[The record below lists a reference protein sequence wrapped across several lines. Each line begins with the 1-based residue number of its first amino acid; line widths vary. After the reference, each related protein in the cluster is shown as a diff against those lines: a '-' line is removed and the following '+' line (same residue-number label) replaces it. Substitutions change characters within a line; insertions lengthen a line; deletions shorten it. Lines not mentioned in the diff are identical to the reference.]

1 MNYLENMSE
10 NLELLDLVEKNCLST
25 AALENVSNKTE
36 AVLNLKELRLML
48 TAPSFLYTSYSI
60 MVNVFDSISKEILNH
75 AEAVK
80 TINLFEKEGK
90 NSLDKVETVL
100 LSSFFT
106 EHIPYD
112 PEILADCVKAVGA
125 QEKSKYMRIYYNLLA
140 NGKKNLFNR
149 VLTCPELAEAV
160 LQECDLSEKKEF
172 EHILEKFYIL
182 DALPDSW
189 DARRES
195 KRIQLFIDILNCPG
209 AMEIYDHAGR
219 YAKSVSLPDVRDYSS
234 AAEIVGKTMDLLA
247 EKLSKLDPN
256 VRIRS
261 GVYERYF
268 ENASYIEFDQKLLSG
283 YLNNLADMDPYD
295 AGKSVFWRAGFLSVC
310 TGNRYTKL
318 IYQVAGKANEE
329 AILELIYEAIVGHKK
344 SFLRLMEDDLDLF
357 LQMPYASILFDQNFR
372 KLLNLNTLQKQD
384 ILTLLKKD
392 NEVGWLYT
400 YNTMDFHGLS
410 GTYTFQELLAVCGQP
425 EWIRKTYAKLDMRV
439 DEKLRRIRQIFR
451 FNSMKGNR
459 NPIAIA
465 EALSKESFEDYCN
478 RRKIVD
484 VSKSEMFLLMEL
496 EQADDRVSTVADS
509 AKTGQDVRTI
519 LRNRKTE
526 LFDLGMDAFKKAFTD
541 LDTDSSWLKDQIG
554 VAQEH
559 MDAFTSFCL
568 DGNASIVHDYFKSN
582 QGQQAEN
589 ILLLAKAAVYGLLDE
604 VKYKDFQKEIGY
616 PITKEQEKIW
626 KENISL
632 IEGNVKTAEYTDFV
646 SCMNIGAKPEHTC
659 MNYKDGSYNECLLST
674 FDANKKVLYVTEG
687 DEIIGRAI
695 LRLTKSSDKG
705 NEGLHFEDVA
715 EETQENQEKLVV
727 FLERCY
733 KNGFSGKK
741 AAMIYRKLYDLAQM
755 KANLLGAELVLADD
769 YNQVAERNGFVK
781 NHYYIY
787 VSESKNGKQ
796 YLDSLGG
803 NRESGGYY
811 VRGSFYSMGDR

>member
-1 MNYLENMSE
+1 MLRLTERNFLIKAKPRYMRGIWNGLR
-10 NLELLDLVEKNCLST
+10 KWI
-25 AALENVSNKTE
+25 ALEFRKRT
-36 AVLNLKELRLML
+36 M
-48 TAPSFLYTSYSI
+48 P
-60 MVNVFDSISKEILNH
+60 
-75 AEAVK
+75 
-80 TINLFEKEGK
+80 TI
-90 NSLDKVETVL
+90 
-100 LSSFFT
+100 
-106 EHIPYD
+106 
-112 PEILADCVKAVGA
+112 VGA
-125 QEKSKYMRIYYNLLA
+125 
-140 NGKKNLFNR
+140 KKNL
-149 VLTCPELAEAV
+149 
-160 LQECDLSEKKEF
+160 
-172 EHILEKFYIL
+172 
-182 DALPDSW
+182 
-189 DARRES
+189 
-195 KRIQLFIDILNCPG
+195 
-209 AMEIYDHAGR
+209 
-219 YAKSVSLPDVRDYSS
+219 
-234 AAEIVGKTMDLLA
+234 
-247 EKLSKLDPN
+247 
-256 VRIRS
+256 
-261 GVYERYF
+261 
-268 ENASYIEFDQKLLSG
+268 
-283 YLNNLADMDPYD
+283 
-295 AGKSVFWRAGFLSVC
+295 
-310 TGNRYTKL
+310 
-318 IYQVAGKANEE
+318 
-329 AILELIYEAIVGHKK
+329 
-344 SFLRLMEDDLDLF
+344 
-357 LQMPYASILFDQNFR
+357 
-372 KLLNLNTLQKQD
+372 

-392 NEVGWLYT
+392 NEAGWLYT

-459 NPIAIA
+459 NPAAIA
-465 EALSKESFEDYCN
+465 AALSKESFEDYCN

-496 EQADDRVSTVADS
+496 EQAGDRVSTVADS

-526 LFDLGMDAFKKAFTD
+526 LFDLGLDAFKKAFTD

-554 VAQEH
+554 IPEDH

-589 ILLLAKAAVYGLLDE
+589 ILLLAKAAIYGLLDE
-604 VKYKDFQKEIGY
+604 VKYKDFQKEIRY

-632 IEGNVKTAEYTDFV
+632 VEGNVKTAEYTDFV
-646 SCMNIGAKPEHTC
+646 SCMNIGAQPEHTC

-687 DEIIGRAI
+687 DEVIGRAI
-695 LRLTKSSDKG
+695 LRLTKSSDEG

-715 EETQENQEKLVV
+715 EETPENQEKLVV

-741 AAMIYRKLYDLAQM
+741 AAIIYRKLYDLAQM
-755 KANLLGAELVLADD
+755 KANLLGVELVLADD

-781 NHYYIY
+781 NHSYIY

>member
-1 MNYLENMSE
+1 MNYLENMGE
-10 NLELLDLVEKNCLST
+10 NLELLDLVKKCNVTTYSLRSIRDKNT
-25 AALENVSNKTE
+25 AIKNLKGLRVELLRVSPSYMRENPCELVKTE
-36 AVLNLKELRLML
+36 V
-48 TAPSFLYTSYSI
+48 
-60 MVNVFDSISKEILNH
+60 LNH
-75 AEAVK
+75 AEAVE
-80 TINLFEKEGK
+80 TINLLGEEDTL
-90 NSLDKVETVL
+90 NLEEMIL
-100 LSSFFT
+100 LGSFFS

-112 PEILADCVKAVGA
+112 PKLLADCVKAVGVR
-125 QEKSKYMRIYYNLLA
+125 EKSKYMRIYYDLLA

-149 VLTCPELAEAV
+149 VLTCPELAESV

-357 LQMPYASILFDQNFR
+357 LQMPYASILFDQHFR

-451 FNSMKGNR
+451 FGSLKENR
-459 NPIAIA
+459 DPAAIA
-465 EALSKESFEDYCN
+465 AALSNESFEDYCT
-478 RRKIVD
+478 RRGIKD
-484 VSKSEMFLLMEL
+484 ASKSDLFLLMEL
-496 EQADDRVSTVADS
+496 EQTDERVSSVANS
-509 AKTGQDVRTI
+509 AKTGQDVKTI
-519 LRNRKTE
+519 LRNRKPE
-526 LFDLGMDAFKKAFTD
+526 LFEVGLNAFKKAFTD
-541 LDTDSSWLKDQIG
+541 LDTDSSWLKEQIEIPK
-554 VAQEH
+554 EH
-559 MDAFTSFCL
+559 LDAFTSFCL
-568 DGNASIVHDYFKSN
+568 DGNASIVHDYYESN
-582 QGQQAEN
+582 YGQQVEN
-589 ILLLAKAAVYGLLDE
+589 VLLIAKATIYGLLDE
-604 VKYKDFQKEIGY
+604 VKYKDLHKEIGY
-616 PITKEQEKIW
+616 AITPEQENTW
-626 KENISL
+626 KENITL
-632 IEGNVKTAEYTDFV
+632 VDGKVKTGEYTDFV
-646 SCMNIGAKPEHTC
+646 SCMNIGVLPERTC
-659 MNYKDGSYNECLLST
+659 MNYRDGAYNECLLST
-674 FDANKKVLYVTEG
+674 FDANKKVIYVTEE

-695 LRLTKSSDKG
+695 LRLTKLSD
-705 NEGLHFEDVA
+705 EGDKNLHFEDVA
-715 EETQENQEKLVV
+715 EDTPENKENLVV

-741 AAMIYRKLYDLAQM
+741 AAMIYRKLYDLAKR
-755 KANLLGAELVLADD
+755 KAELLGAGLVLADD
-769 YNQVAERNGFVK
+769 YKTVAELNGLAK
-781 NHYYIY
+781 KCSYIY

-803 NRESGGYY
+803 NCESGGYY
-811 VRGSFYSMGDR
+811 VRGNFFFAS

>member
-36 AVLNLKELRLML
+36 AVLNLKELQLML
-48 TAPSFLYTSYSI
+48 TAPSFFYTSYGI

-80 TINLFEKEGK
+80 TINLFEDEGK
-90 NSLDKVETVL
+90 NSLGKEEIVL
-100 LSSFFT
+100 LSYFFM

-112 PEILADCVKAVGA
+112 PGILADCVKTVGA
-125 QEKSKYMRIYYNLLA
+125 QEKSKYMRIYYDLLA

-149 VLTCPELAEAV
+149 VLTCPELAESV

-209 AMEIYDHAGR
+209 TMEIYDHAGR

-357 LQMPYASILFDQNFR
+357 LQMPYASILFDQHFR

-451 FNSMKGNR
+451 FGSLKENR
-459 NPIAIA
+459 DPAAIA
-465 EALSKESFEDYCN
+465 AALSNESFEDYCT
-478 RRKIVD
+478 RKGIKD
-484 VSKSEMFLLMEL
+484 ASKSDLFQLMEL
-496 EQADDRVSTVADS
+496 EQADEKVSSVAN
-509 AKTGQDVRTI
+509 AARTEQDVRTI
-519 LRNRKTE
+519 LRNRKPE
-526 LFDLGMDAFKKAFTD
+526 LFEMGLDAFKKAFTD
-541 LDTDSSWLKDQIG
+541 LDTDSSWLKEQIEIPK
-554 VAQEH
+554 EH
-559 MDAFTSFCL
+559 LDAFTSFCL
-568 DGNASIVHDYFKSN
+568 DGNASIVHDYYESN
-582 QGQQAEN
+582 YGQQVEN
-589 ILLLAKAAVYGLLDE
+589 VLLIAKATIYGLLDE
-604 VKYKDFQKEIGY
+604 VKYKDLHKEIGY
-616 PITKEQEKIW
+616 AITPEQENTW
-626 KENISL
+626 KENITL
-632 IEGNVKTAEYTDFV
+632 VDGKVKTGEYTDFV
-646 SCMNIGAKPEHTC
+646 SCMNIGVLPERTC
-659 MNYKDGSYNECLLST
+659 MNYRDGAYNECLLST
-674 FDANKKVLYVTEG
+674 FDANKKVIYVTEE

-695 LRLTKSSDKG
+695 LRLTKLSD
-705 NEGLHFEDVA
+705 EGDKNLHFEDVA
-715 EETQENQEKLVV
+715 EDTPDNKENLVV

-741 AAMIYRKLYDLAQM
+741 AAMIYRKLYDLAKR
-755 KANLLGAELVLADD
+755 KAELLGAGLVLADD
-769 YNQVAERNGFVK
+769 YKTVAELNG
-781 NHYYIY
+781 
-787 VSESKNGKQ
+787 
-796 YLDSLGG
+796 D
-803 NRESGGYY
+803 
-811 VRGSFYSMGDR
+811 VRI

>member
-36 AVLNLKELRLML
+36 AVLNLKELQLML
-48 TAPSFLYTSYSI
+48 TAPSFFYTSYGI

-80 TINLFEKEGK
+80 TINLFEDEGK
-90 NSLDKVETVL
+90 NSLGKEEIVL
-100 LSSFFT
+100 LSYFFM

-112 PEILADCVKAVGA
+112 PGILADCVKTVGA
-125 QEKSKYMRIYYNLLA
+125 QEKSKYMRIYYDLLA

-149 VLTCPELAEAV
+149 VLTCPELAESV

-357 LQMPYASILFDQNFR
+357 LQMPYASILFDQHFR

-451 FNSMKGNR
+451 FGSLKENR
-459 NPIAIA
+459 DPAAIA
-465 EALSKESFEDYCN
+465 AALSNESFEDYCT
-478 RRKIVD
+478 RRGIKD
-484 VSKSEMFLLMEL
+484 ASKSDLFLLMEL
-496 EQADDRVSTVADS
+496 EQTDERVSSVANS
-509 AKTGQDVRTI
+509 AKTGQDVKTI
-519 LRNRKTE
+519 LRNRKPE
-526 LFDLGMDAFKKAFTD
+526 LFEVGLNAFKKAFTD
-541 LDTDSSWLKDQIG
+541 LDTDSSWLKEQIEIPK
-554 VAQEH
+554 EH
-559 MDAFTSFCL
+559 LDAFTSFCL
-568 DGNASIVHDYFKSN
+568 DGNASIVHDYYESN
-582 QGQQAEN
+582 YGQQVEN
-589 ILLLAKAAVYGLLDE
+589 VLLIAKATIYGLLDE
-604 VKYKDFQKEIGY
+604 VKYKDLHKEIGY
-616 PITKEQEKIW
+616 AITPEQENTW
-626 KENISL
+626 KENITL
-632 IEGNVKTAEYTDFV
+632 VDGKVKTGEYTDFV
-646 SCMNIGAKPEHTC
+646 SCMNIGVLPERTC
-659 MNYKDGSYNECLLST
+659 MNYRDGAYNECLLST
-674 FDANKKVLYVTEG
+674 FDANKKVIYVTEE

-695 LRLTKSSDKG
+695 LRLTKLSD
-705 NEGLHFEDVA
+705 EGDKNLHFEDVA
-715 EETQENQEKLVV
+715 EDTPENKENLVV

-741 AAMIYRKLYDLAQM
+741 AAMIYRKLYDLAKR
-755 KANLLGAELVLADD
+755 KAELLGAGLVLADD
-769 YNQVAERNGFVK
+769 YKTVAELNGLAK
-781 NHYYIY
+781 KCSYIY

-803 NRESGGYY
+803 NCESGGYY
-811 VRGSFYSMGDR
+811 VRGNFFFAS

>member
-36 AVLNLKELRLML
+36 AVLNLKELQLML
-48 TAPSFLYTSYSI
+48 TAPSFFYTSYGI

-80 TINLFEKEGK
+80 TINLFEDEGK
-90 NSLDKVETVL
+90 NSLGKEEIVL
-100 LSSFFT
+100 LSYFFM

-112 PEILADCVKAVGA
+112 PGILADCVKTVGA
-125 QEKSKYMRIYYNLLA
+125 QEKSKYMRIYYDLLA

-149 VLTCPELAEAV
+149 VLTCPELAESV

-357 LQMPYASILFDQNFR
+357 LQMPYASILFDQHFR

-384 ILTLLKKD
+384 ILTLLKKN

-451 FNSMKGNR
+451 FGSLKENR
-459 NPIAIA
+459 DPAAIA
-465 EALSKESFEDYCN
+465 AALSNESFEDYCT
-478 RRKIVD
+478 RRGIKD
-484 VSKSEMFLLMEL
+484 ASKSDLFLLMEL
-496 EQADDRVSTVADS
+496 EQTDERVSSVANS
-509 AKTGQDVRTI
+509 AKTGQDVKTI
-519 LRNRKTE
+519 LRNRKPE
-526 LFDLGMDAFKKAFTD
+526 LFEVGLNAFKKAFTD
-541 LDTDSSWLKDQIG
+541 LDTDSSWLKEQIEIPK
-554 VAQEH
+554 EH
-559 MDAFTSFCL
+559 LDAFTSFCL
-568 DGNASIVHDYFKSN
+568 DGNASIVHDYYESN
-582 QGQQAEN
+582 YGQQVEN
-589 ILLLAKAAVYGLLDE
+589 VLLIAKATIYGLLDE
-604 VKYKDFQKEIGY
+604 VKYKDLHKEIGY
-616 PITKEQEKIW
+616 AITPEQENTW
-626 KENISL
+626 KENITL
-632 IEGNVKTAEYTDFV
+632 VDGKVKTGEYTDFV
-646 SCMNIGAKPEHTC
+646 SCMNIGVLPERTC
-659 MNYKDGSYNECLLST
+659 MNYRDGAYNECLLST
-674 FDANKKVLYVTEG
+674 FDANKKVIYVTEE

-695 LRLTKSSDKG
+695 LRLTKLSD
-705 NEGLHFEDVA
+705 EGDKNLHFEDVA
-715 EETQENQEKLVV
+715 EDTPENKENLVV

-741 AAMIYRKLYDLAQM
+741 AAMIYRKLYDLAKR
-755 KANLLGAELVLADD
+755 KAELLGAGLVLADD
-769 YNQVAERNGFVK
+769 YKTVAELNGLAK
-781 NHYYIY
+781 KCSYIY

-803 NRESGGYY
+803 NCESGGYY
-811 VRGSFYSMGDR
+811 VRGNFFFAS